1 MPAIPN
7 SGAISLADFATEF
20 GGTAPHSMSE
30 YYRDGG
36 NVPSNNSNV
45 PTSGA
50 FRFGQ
55 MRGAINAIIN
65 TLANTTNVNLA
76 TVFGDNWASSVP
88 KEIIIPS
95 GVTIGG
101 TGTSDAL
108 TAPSGMGGT
117 LTITNAGSVIG
128 FGGTSGGNG
137 GNAIRIASSGV
148 TVTNSGLIAGGGGA
162 GGNGGAGGTGG
173 AGGAGGYTW
182 PVGTF
187 FTTSCTNY
195 QSGSNSYNFKVR
207 TSQDGCCSMCEISR
221 WNWYNIG
228 SQVAGALG
236 GAGGAGGAGGVG
248 GNGAGYNQ
256 SAASGSAGSSG
267 SSGNSGASGGGV
279 STSWLTASIGSGG
292 AGGTGGAGGNGGT
305 GGAYGVSGTGGS
317 SGTSG
322 SNGGNGSQ
330 GRWNWDNARASRPG
344 DGQYGGLTQRYSN
357 GSSGSAGSA
366 GASGGAGGNAGAAVI
381 YTAAY
386 TMNNTG
392 TLAGAS

>member
-45 PTSGA
+45 PTAGA
-50 FRFGQ
+50 FRFGH

-101 TGTSDAL
+101 TGSSDAL

-162 GGNGGAGGTGG
+162 GGNGGNGGTGG

-182 PVGTF
+182 PVGSF
-187 FTTSCTNY
+187 FTLSCTNY
-195 QSGSNSYNFKVR
+195 ISGPASNHKVR
-207 TSQDGCCSMCEISR
+207 GPNNGCCSMCELTR
-221 WNWYNIG
+221 WNWYNVG
-228 SQVAGALG
+228 SLVAGASG
-236 GAGGAGGAGGVG
+236 GAGGAGGAGGNG

-256 SAASGSAGSSG
+256 SAASGSAGLSG

-279 STSWLTASIGSGG
+279 SSTIGSASIGN
-292 AGGTGGAGGNGGT
+292 GGAGGNGGT
-305 GGAYGVSGTGGS
+305 GGTGGNGSAYGVSGTGGS

-322 SNGGNGSQ
+322 SNGGTGGQ
-330 GRWNWDNARASRPG
+330 GRWDWDNARSTKPG
-344 DGQYGGLTQRYSN
+344 DGQYGGLTQRFSN
-357 GSSGSAGSA
+357 GSSGSGGSS

-381 YTAAY
+381 YTSAY

-392 TLAGAS
+392 TLAGAA